1 MKSFEEFVQLWK
13 SETKD
18 IKIKNPDLLFLVVY
32 PDKLEW
38 NFAIEKQT
46 HTTTLMVSGGFTG
59 ASTGHDIQF
68 CYRSEVNDFLKK
80 GIMSQMGSFQ
90 CFFLNTDSSL

>member
-1 MKSFEEFVQLWK
+1 MNSFDEFVELWK

-38 NFAIEKQT
+38 NFSVEKQCQ
-46 HTTTLMVSGGFTG
+46 TTVLMVSVNEQVLLQGLRQVDL
-59 ASTGHDIQF
+59 SSQDF
-68 CYRSEVNDFLKK
+68 CKES
-80 GIMSQMGSFQ
+80 
-90 CFFLNTDSSL
+90 